1 VSILCARVPSAPT
14 NLADNTAATSDLQ
27 IGITWMP
34 GFNGASLI
42 LDYRVSYDQASNNYV
57 VIASGVTSTNFL
69 VTSLNPGSTYKFKI
83 EARNIVGYS

>member
-1 VSILCARVPSAPT
+1 M
-14 NLADNTAATSDLQ
+14 ADNTAVTNDLQ
-27 IGITWMP
+27 IGITWQP

-57 VIASGVTSTNFL
+57 VLASGVTSTNFL
-69 VTSLNPGSTYKFKI
+69 ITSLNPGSTYKFKV